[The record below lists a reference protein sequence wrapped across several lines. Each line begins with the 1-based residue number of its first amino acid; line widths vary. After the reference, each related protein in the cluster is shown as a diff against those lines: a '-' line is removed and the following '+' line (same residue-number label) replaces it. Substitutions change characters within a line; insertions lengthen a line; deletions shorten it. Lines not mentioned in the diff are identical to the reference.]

1 MLLNSKIMILFISM
15 EQNNEGF
22 LQKMHK
28 ILEKSKLYN
37 DMKNDE
43 IMNIDEDTFF
53 LMNYYQN
60 LIYRKMK
67 YMSLL

>member
-22 LQKMHK
+22 VPKMHK